1 MGSIRSEYIKNL
13 MAEKNALNDMLA
25 EATKESLRSILSES
39 VNKGIR
45 QILSEADDKFEE
57 EEITDDAKD
66 GAEEITDTEVKVDGD
81 DSEADSE
88 PVETGD
94 EVPAEDDVEITATE
108 DGEDVETEDEG
119 EDVDKEVWDRLDS
132 YIDNDGE
139 YDLTGM
145 SDEDMIKVMKVV
157 DYDKDGVRVVK
168 NSDNTLKLTDDNAG
182 TEYIIDLGDACEEED
197 TIGESKVNETELGYT
212 NDYQKKTAMTM
223 PSDNN
228 DGGQFDAGAP
238 KGSENNGKRWPG
250 NAGDMAPYNEEEEFD
265 DDEEMVFEV
274 ETDECGLTE
283 DDEIEEMTTM
293 ANGSRTVGTKGDTNH
308 SVEDRQ
314 RHIHKS
320 YDRIGESMKK
330 KLNAIVAENK
340 QLREIAG
347 QFRSKLDEAVVMNA
361 SLAKII
367 KLITENST
375 TRDEKMDIVKRFNNV
390 TTINECKNLYETID
404 SELKKTHPINGGME
418 QLIASPVNESKPS
431 SEKDMIVET
440 TLLNSKEL
448 KDTIDLM
455 KRMEKC

>member
-57 EEITDDAKD
+57 EEITDDATD
-66 GAEEITDTEVKVDGD
+66 GAEEMTDTEVKVDTEEPAKEETEPEEDGEE
-81 DSEADSE
+81 EAGE
-88 PVETGD
+88 ETVD
-94 EVPAEDDVEITATE
+94 ITATE
-108 DGEDVETEDEG
+108 DVEDANAVEGED
-119 EDVDKEVWDRLDS
+119 DVDKEVWDRLDS

-168 NSDNTLKLTDDNAG
+168 NDNTLTLTDDNAG

-197 TIGESKVNETELGYT
+197 TIGESKVNEVDLGYT
-212 NDYQKKTAMTM
+212 DDYQKETAMTM
-223 PSDNN
+223 PSDDNA
-228 DGGQFDAGAP
+228 GGQFDAGAP

-250 NAGDMAPYNEEEEFD
+250 NAGDMAPYNEEEEI

-274 ETDECGLTE
+274 ETDECGMNE
-283 DDEIEEMTTM
+283 DEGLEEMTTM
-293 ANGSRTVGTKGDTNH
+293 ANGSRTLGTKGDTNH
-308 SVEDRQ
+308 SEEDRQ

-330 KLNAIVAENK
+330 KLNAIIAENK
-340 QLREIAG
+340 QLKEIAG

-367 KLITENST
+367 KLVTENST
-375 TRDEKMDIVKRFNNV
+375 TRDEKIDIVKRFNNV

-404 SELKKTHPINGGME
+404 SELKKSHPINGGVE

-431 SEKDMIVET
+431 SEKEMIVET